1 MHFVLRHRVEFVILV
16 VTLALQVV
24 FGYWALQSPRV
35 GRSRFWRGVVA
46 GIVTLL
52 CAWLCAGVLLDAVRV
67 SKLVPQAWGSW
78 IRGGAIV
85 WALLSMGIFP
95 AWFLIRCL
103 PKPET
108 ISNLPRRRFLQFAR
122 ATLIGVPTAAL
133 GYGVFVQRKQ
143 FRLREV
149 ELRLPN
155 LPKELDGLRMVQ
167 LSDIHLS
174 PFLSRRDLEWN
185 VDMANETRAHIALVT
200 GDLITTRRDP
210 VDDCIERLS
219 RLRSDA
225 GTFGCLGNHE
235 VYAGVQGYAACQGA
249 RRGIRFLRRQFE
261 DLRFGGSTLRLT
273 GVDYQKMGGPYLTG
287 AEKFVDPAA
296 FNILLSHNPDVFPV
310 AARQGYQLTISGHTH
325 GGQIDIEILHQDL
338 SFARFFT
345 PYVYGEYRLGSSS
358 VYVTRGIGTVG
369 LPARLGAPPE
379 VALIRLCA
387 I

>member
-1 MHFVLRHRVEFVILV
+1 MLFVLRHRVEFIILV
-16 VTLALQVV
+16 VTLALQCV
-24 FGYWALQSPRV
+24 FGYWALQWPRV
-35 GRSRFWRGVVA
+35 RRSPFWRGVVI
-46 GIVTLL
+46 GIALLL
-52 CAWLCAGVLLDAVRV
+52 CAWLCVGVLLDAVRV
-67 SKLVPQAWGSW
+67 YKHFPEVWVSW
-78 IRGGAIV
+78 VRGGAIV

-95 AWFLIRCL
+95 AWFLVRCL
-103 PKPET
+103 PAAET
-108 ISNLPRRRFLQFAR
+108 IPNRSRRRFIQAVR
-122 ATLIGVPTAAL
+122 ATLIGAPTAAL
-133 GYGVFVQRKQ
+133 GYGVFVQRTA

-149 ELRLPN
+149 DLRMRN
-155 LPKELDGLRMVQ
+155 LPKDLDGLRLVQ

-174 PFLSRRDLEWN
+174 PFLSRRDLERN
-185 VDMANETRAHIALVT
+185 VAMANETRAHIALVT

-210 VDDCIERLS
+210 IDACLDRLAKV
-219 RLRSDA
+219 RSDA

-235 VYAGVQGYAACQGA
+235 VYAGVEDYATEQGA
-249 RRGIRFLRRQFE
+249 KRGIRFLRRE
-261 DLRFGGSTLRLT
+261 SAALRFGGSTLRLT

-287 AEKFVDPAA
+287 MEEFVDPAA

-310 AARQGYQLTISGHTH
+310 AAGQGYRLTISGHTH
-325 GGQIDIEILHQDL
+325 GGQVDVEILSQDV

-345 PYVYGEYRLGSSS
+345 PYVYGEYRQGRSS